1 MLEDLRANSWSLRPC
16 CMVLAYRVA
25 HFCSV
30 WRKKNVLNNLWAAPL
45 LVLYRIITEG
55 FFGYEIQAA
64 ATIGRRFTIHHGYAV
79 VINKNVVAGD
89 DFTIRHGVTIGNRGA
104 DNMACPHIGNGVEL
118 GANVI
123 ILGDI
128 TIGNNVTVGAG
139 SVVLKNLPAN
149 CTAVGVPAE
158 VVRINNKAVNPADD
172 LDQQDLPD
180 VMAQRLL
187 DLDRRIGQLEKAAQ
201 GDIPPTAQQVAARQR
216 TSLRT

>member
-45 LVLYRIITEG
+45 LVLYRIITEC

-89 DFTIRHGVTIGNRGA
+89 DFTIRHGVTIGNRVPITWHVHTLA
-104 DNMACPHIGNGVEL
+104 TASNSVPTL
-118 GANVI
+118 LFLVI
-123 ILGDI
+123 SRL
-128 TIGNNVTVGAG
+128 VTMSPWARAAWC
-139 SVVLKNLPAN
+139 STLSR
-149 CTAVGVPAE
+149 TT
-158 VVRINNKAVNPADD
+158 RWWW
-172 LDQQDLPD
+172 
-180 VMAQRLL
+180 
-187 DLDRRIGQLEKAAQ
+187 EKK
-201 GDIPPTAQQVAARQR
+201 RE
-216 TSLRT
+216 

>member
-30 WRKKNVLNNLWAAPL
+30 WRKKNVLNNLWAVPL
-45 LVLYRIITEG
+45 LVLYRIITEC

-89 DFTIRHGVTIGNRGA
+89 DFTIRHGV
-104 DNMACPHIGNGVEL
+104 MACPQIGNGVEL

-128 TIGNNVTVGAG
+128 TIGHNVTVGAG
-139 SVVLKNLPAN
+139 SVVLD
-149 CTAVGVPAE
+149 AVPDNAL
-158 VVRINNKAVNPADD
+158 VV
-172 LDQQDLPD
+172 
-180 VMAQRLL
+180 
-187 DLDRRIGQLEKAAQ
+187 GEKARVKV
-201 GDIPPTAQQVAARQR
+201 IK
-216 TSLRT
+216 

>member
-45 LVLYRIITEG
+45 LVLYRIITEC

-128 TIGNNVTVGAG
+128 TLGNNVTVGAG

-180 VMAQRLL
+180 LMAQRLV

-216 TSLRT
+216 RH